1 MPAPV
6 VLVIEIG
13 GTNLR
18 AALFDPVARTL
29 SHRVHADAPPAPPP
43 GDSAIEAR
51 TALAEAVRR
60 LGLDVLGG
68 NAPDVVSIAYPG
80 PIDDRGLALAAP
92 TLLGVT
98 GPEPLPLQQD
108 FGSIWPA
115 ARVMVLN
122 DLTATGYRYVDRGL
136 RDFCVLTIGSGVG
149 HKVFIDG
156 RPQLGVA
163 GRGGEIGH
171 LLVDPGVEALTCDCG
186 ERGHLGGIAS
196 GRGTERML
204 RARAARDPEGFRA
217 SALGAAVDAPS
228 AIDGPAVA
236 DAFVRSDPWVR
247 SAVAIG
253 LAYLGHGIAA
263 IHLAVGSERFIL
275 VGGFA
280 FAMGEPYR
288 RMLVG
293 AAEAAC
299 WRIGQDWDRM
309 IEFGI
314 PDDDQGMIGAGLAV
328 FRDMDPPSS
337 AS

>member
-29 SHRVHADAPPAPPP
+29 SHRLHADAPPAPPP
-43 GDSAIEAR
+43 GGSAIEAH
-51 TALAEAVRR
+51 AVLAGTVHR
-60 LGLDVLGG
+60 LGLDVLRDS
-68 NAPDVVSIAYPG
+68 APDVVSIAYPG
-80 PIDDRGLALAAP
+80 PIDDRGVALAAP
-92 TLLGVT
+92 TVLGVT
-98 GPEPLPLQQD
+98 GPESLQLQRE
-108 FGSIWPA
+108 FGSMWPA
-115 ARVMVLN
+115 ARVLVLN
-122 DLTATGYRYVDRGL
+122 DLTAAGYRYVDRGL

-156 RPQLGVA
+156 RPQLGA
-163 GRGGEIGH
+163 GGRGGEIGH
-171 LLVDPGVEALTCDCG
+171 LLVDPGAEALTCDCG

-196 GRGTERML
+196 GRGTARML
-204 RARAARDPEGFRA
+204 RARAAQDPEGFRA
-217 SALGAAVDAPS
+217 SALGGAVDLPS

-236 DAFVRSDPWVR
+236 HAFAGGDQWVR

-253 LAYLGHGIAA
+253 LAYLGRGIAA
-263 IHLAVGSERFIL
+263 IHLAVGTERFIL

-299 WRIGQDWDRM
+299 WQIGQNWDRM
-309 IEFGI
+309 IEFGV
-314 PDDDQGMIGAGLAV
+314 PDDDQGMIGAGLAALGET
-328 FRDMDPPSS
+328 RMGPP
-337 AS
+337 

>member
-29 SHRVHADAPPAPPP
+29 SHRQHADAPPAPPP
-43 GDSAIEAR
+43 GGSAIEAHA
-51 TALAEAVRR
+51 ALAGTVHR
-60 LGLDVLGG
+60 LGLEVLDGS
-68 NAPDVVSIAYPG
+68 APDVVSIAYPG
-80 PIDDRGLALAAP
+80 PIDDRGVALAAP
-92 TLLGVT
+92 TIVGVA
-98 GPEPLPLQQD
+98 GPEPLQLQQE
-108 FGSIWPA
+108 FGSMWPA
-115 ARVMVLN
+115 ARVLVLN
-122 DLTATGYRYVDRGL
+122 DLTAAGYRYVDRGL

-156 RPQLGVA
+156 RPQLGA
-163 GRGGEIGH
+163 RGRGGEIGH
-171 LLVDPGVEALTCDCG
+171 LLVDPGAEALTCDCG

-196 GRGTERML
+196 GRGTVRML
-204 RARAARDPEGFRA
+204 RARAAQDPEGFRA
-217 SALGAAVDAPS
+217 SALGGAVDAPS

-236 DAFVRSDPWVR
+236 DAFAGGDPWVR

-253 LAYLGHGIAA
+253 LAHLGRGMAA
-263 IHLAVGSERFIL
+263 IHLAVGTERFIL

-328 FRDMDPPSS
+328 LREDRMGQP
-337 AS
+337 